1 MPLYILRAYRV
12 FARLALV
19 AAGRTNFDDKDL
31 WHKMSDPE
39 RPSMH
44 TRIPPIQCLLTFEAL
59 ARLRSV
65 TLAAE
70 ELCVSPSAASHRIRQ
85 LEQSIGAKLFSRSD
99 FSLTAAGSDYL
110 THVREGLSRL
120 QKFPI
125 NTSGSGKC
133 KLRLAAPPTFLRTVL
148 IPRLHQF
155 VEAYPEIDL
164 ILQLANPMQDALPKD
179 ADVMIRYGAGAY
191 NDVEH
196 VCLMTDNI
204 TPMASPAY
212 LREHGPFDTAQ
223 DLQGL
228 SLLRSPLE
236 PWLTWFAGND
246 LNWPEPP
253 EGSQFN
259 DLGLMCDAAAAGL
272 GIALGRLK
280 LAAPWLANGTLMRLY
295 SHDLTSPN
303 AYYLCWRADVIQR
316 WECVTFSNWLRKSIA

>member
-1 MPLYILRAYRV
+1 MY
-12 FARLALV
+12 
-19 AAGRTNFDDKDL
+19 DL
-31 WHKMSDPE
+31 D
-39 RPSMH
+39 RPSMLA
-44 TRIPPIQCLLTFEAL
+44 RIPPIQCLLTFEAV

-70 ELCVSPSAASHRIRQ
+70 ELCVTPSAASHRIRQ
-85 LEQSIGAKLFSRSD
+85 LEQNIGAKLFSRSN
-99 FSLTAAGSDYL
+99 FSLTAAGSEYL
-110 THVREGLSRL
+110 AHVREGLLRL

-125 NTSGSGKC
+125 STAGSGKC

-155 VEAYPEIDL
+155 TEAYPEIDF
-164 ILQLANPMQDALPKD
+164 ILHLANPMQDALPKD
-179 ADVMIRYGAGAY
+179 ADVMIRYGTGAY
-191 NDVEH
+191 SDVEH
-196 VCLMTDNI
+196 VCLMTDDI

-212 LREHGPFDTAQ
+212 VREHGPFDTAQ

-236 PWLTWFAGND
+236 PWVNWFSGND
-246 LNWPEPP
+246 LDWPEPP

-280 LAAPWLANGTLMRLY
+280 LAAPWLSNGTLMRLY
-295 SHDLTSPN
+295 SHDIESPN
-303 AYYLCWRADVIQR
+303 AYYLCWRKDVMQR
-316 WECVTFSNWLRKSIA
+316 WECVAFSNWLRKSIT

>member
-1 MPLYILRAYRV
+1 L
-12 FARLALV
+12 FG
-19 AAGRTNFDDKDL
+19 AAQQLPRRTNTHFDGKDRQ
-31 WHKMSDPE
+31 HKMIELE
-39 RPSMH
+39 RHSMQ

-70 ELCVSPSAASHRIRQ
+70 ELCVTPSAASHRIRQ

-155 VEAYPEIDL
+155 IEAYPEIDL
-164 ILQLANPMQDALPKD
+164 ILHLVNPMQDALPKD
-179 ADVMIRYGAGAY
+179 ADVMIRYGTGAY
-191 NDVEH
+191 GDVEH
-196 VCLMTDNI
+196 VCLMKDDI

-212 LREHGPFDTAQ
+212 VRGHGPFDTAQ
-223 DLQGL
+223 DLQGQ

-246 LNWPEPP
+246 LDWPEPP
-253 EGSQFN
+253 EGSHFN

-295 SHDLTSPN
+295 NHDVASPN
-303 AYYLCWRADVIQR
+303 AYYLCWGPDVMQR
-316 WECVTFSNWLRKSIA
+316 WECVAFSNWLRKSIA